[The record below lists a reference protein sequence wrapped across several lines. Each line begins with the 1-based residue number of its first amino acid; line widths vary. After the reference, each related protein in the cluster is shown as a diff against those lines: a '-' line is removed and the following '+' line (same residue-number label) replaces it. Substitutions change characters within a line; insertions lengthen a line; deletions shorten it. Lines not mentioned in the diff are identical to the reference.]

1 MPSIALPV
9 SLRGQLLSGSR
20 FSPLSLFTASE
31 PGLWYDPSDLTTL
44 FQDTVGVVP
53 VTAPGQPVALILDKS
68 KRLTR
73 GSELVVN
80 GDFSGGTTNWTAISG
95 AGLSIVSGSLRISYS
110 AGAAYPAATQ
120 TVSGLVSGRTYEL
133 TIVANTGSGTHPV
146 GLNCGQFSPTVN
158 FTTNTSLTTTTFKA
172 IASATSTSSYVQIF
186 LVTNSA
192 TSSGFIDIVSFSM
205 KELAGSHATQAT
217 AASRPTYQV
226 DGNGFA
232 HLSFDGV
239 DDFLVTSTITPG
251 TDKVQVFAGVRKL
264 SDATRGSVIESGL
277 GTGPD
282 TGYFHIEA
290 PRTGGVGHYAFR
302 SFGATL
308 GTFSD
313 AFAATF
319 NAPITNVVTGIGDIP
334 ADTSNIRVNGAAGT
348 PGVADQGTGNYLANA
363 IYIGRR
369 AGTSLPF
376 SGNMYNIVLRFGPN
390 LDSGT
395 IASVETFINGKT
407 GAY

>member
-9 SLRGQLLSGSR
+9 SLRGQLLSGVR
-20 FSPLSLFTASE
+20 VTFSPLSLFSASE
-31 PGLWYDPSDLTTL
+31 PGFWYDPSDLTTM
-44 FQDTVGVVP
+44 FQDTAGATP
-53 VTAPGQPVALILDKS
+53 VTTPGQTVARINDKS
-68 KRLTR
+68 GR
-73 GSELVVN
+73 GN
-80 GDFSGGTTNWTAISG
+80 N
-95 AGLSIVSGSLRISYS
+95 
-110 AGAAYPAATQ
+110 
-120 TVSGLVSGRTYEL
+120 
-133 TIVANTGSGTHPV
+133 
-146 GLNCGQFSPTVN
+146 
-158 FTTNTSLTTTTFKA
+158 
-172 IASATSTSSYVQIF
+172 
-186 LVTNSA
+186 
-192 TSSGFIDIVSFSM
+192 
-205 KELAGSHATQAT
+205 ATQAT

>member
-20 FSPLSLFTASE
+20 FSPLSLFTTSE
-31 PGLWYDPSDLTTL
+31 PGFWYDPSDLTTM
-44 FQDTVGVVP
+44 FQDAVGTNP
-53 VTAPGQPVALILDKS
+53 VTAPGQSVALLLDKA
-68 KRLTR
+68 KGLTR

-80 GDFSGGTTNWTAISG
+80 GDFSGGTANWTAISG
-95 AGLSIVSGSLRISYS
+95 AGLSIVSGSLRVSYS
-110 AGAAYPAATQ
+110 AGAAYPAAVQ
-120 TVSGLVSGRTYEL
+120 TVSGLVSGRSYEL

-158 FTTNTSLTTTTFKA
+158 FTTNTSLTTTTFRA
-172 IASATSTSSYVQIF
+172 IAVATSTSSYVQIF
-186 LVTNSA
+186 VVTNSA
-192 TSSGFIDIVSFSM
+192 SSSGFINIVSFSM

-217 AASRPTYQV
+217 AASCPTYQV
-226 DGNGFA
+226 DGNGKA

-251 TDKVQVFAGVRKL
+251 VDKVQVFAGIRKL
-264 SDATRGSVIESGL
+264 SDANRGSVVESGL

-282 TGYFHIEA
+282 TGYFHVEA

-302 SFGATL
+302 SFGASL

-313 AFAATF
+313 AFASPY
-319 NAPITNVVTGIGDIP
+319 NAPITNVVTGIGDVA
-334 ADTSNIRVNGAAGT
+334 ADTSNIRVNGVVGT
-348 PGVADQGTGNYLANA
+348 PGAADQGIGNYLANA

-376 SGNMYNIVLRFGPN
+376 NGNLYSLIVRFGSN
-390 LDSGT
+390 LTTET
-395 IASVETFINGKT
+395 ITSAETFVNGKT